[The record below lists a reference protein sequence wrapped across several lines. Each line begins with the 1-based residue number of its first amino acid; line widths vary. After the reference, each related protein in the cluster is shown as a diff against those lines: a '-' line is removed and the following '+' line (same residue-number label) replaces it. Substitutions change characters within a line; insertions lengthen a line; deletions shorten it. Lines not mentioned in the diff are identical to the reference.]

1 MKKISLFVLLFSFC
15 CIKQSLAYDFT
26 FDELVKLKSL
36 SLHDF
41 EDAVLLK
48 GYKLVS
54 IEKVD
59 DHCARFKNG
68 NHSLYYYASGN
79 VLRANKSVSIL
90 FTTKSRDEY
99 VALKETIK
107 LKEGRTAKV
116 HLRDGDPELHHFDL
130 DDDLTAHLWRV
141 INYEKQSHLYKIEI
155 LNHLEDGDKIYYRT
169 KSNVNFQQ

>member
-1 MKKISLFVLLFSFC
+1 MKKISLFILLFSFC
-15 CIKQSLAYDFT
+15 CVQQSFAYDFT
-26 FDELVKLKSL
+26 IDELVKLKSL

-54 IEKVD
+54 IEKRE

-68 NHSLYYYASGN
+68 DHSLYYYAIGN
-79 VLRANKSVSIL
+79 VLSAHESVSIL
-90 FTTKSRDEY
+90 YTVKSRDEY
-99 VALKETIK
+99 MAIKDGIK
-107 LKEGRTAKV
+107 LQEGRTEKV

-130 DDDLTAHLWRV
+130 DNDLTAHLWRV

-155 LNHLEDGDKIYYRT
+155 LDRKDDGDKIFYRT
-169 KSNVNFQQ
+169 KTNVNFQQ